1 MRRCETPGAGVKQE
15 LIEFPNEGDNLSD
28 QIIEKIQSL
37 KHEKNAIILAHYYQT
52 PEIKQIADAVGDSY
66 ALSKTAKESKENLI
80 LFCGVKFMAESAKI
94 LSPLKKVLLP
104 NADAGCPMANMAVEE
119 KVLEMKAR
127 YPDAA
132 VVCYINSPVEVKA
145 VSDVCVTSSNALN
158 IISGL
163 NQKQIIFLP
172 DQNLASYVALQCPGK
187 EIIPYPGYCIVH
199 DRVMPEEI
207 QELKALHKKAP
218 VAAHPE
224 CRRGVLDLA
233 DFVGSTAGILQYAA
247 SSPCPEIIIV
257 TEEGIRY
264 DLEQQS
270 PSKRFYFPGRIPM
283 ICENMKKTGIEHV
296 LWVLESEENEIEIDE
311 TVRSKAFGCLEAMHR
326 GKR

>member
-1 MRRCETPGAGVKQE
+1 MP
-15 LIEFPNEGDNLSD
+15 DS
-28 QIIEKIQSL
+28 IIEKIQSL
-37 KHEKNAIILAHYYQT
+37 KHAKNAIILAHYYQS

-66 ALSKTAKESKENLI
+66 ALSKTAKESKETLI
-80 LFCGVKFMAESAKI
+80 VFCGVKFMAESAKI
-94 LSPLKKVLLP
+94 LSPHKKVLLP

-145 VSDVCVTSSNALN
+145 VSDVCVTSSNALR
-158 IISGL
+158 IISDL
-163 NQKQIIFLP
+163 PQARVIFLP
-172 DQNLASYVALQCPGK
+172 DKNLASYVALQCPGK

-199 DRVMPEEI
+199 DRVMPEEV
-207 QELKALHKKAP
+207 QELKALHPDAP

-233 DFVGSTAGILQYAA
+233 DFVGSTAGILKYAA
-247 SSPCPEIIIV
+247 ASPCPELIIV

-264 DLEQQS
+264 DLERQS
-270 PSKRFYFPGRIPM
+270 PSKSFYFPGHIPM
-283 ICENMKKTGIEHV
+283 ICENMKKTEIEHV
-296 LWVLESEENEIEIDE
+296 LWALEYGESEIEIDE
-311 TVRSKAFGCLEAMHR
+311 AVRRKALGCLEAMHG